1 MGDRQD
7 CRPFQ
12 RLGRNRALVKPPV
25 GETMRFTDEQIG
37 KAKRLK
43 QLGLPWHPKAGHYV
57 LDVTGFCPQPS
68 PFQEGVYFILNY
80 DFFMKKVG
88 DVDRFKEIMVWLPT
102 WHDVRQLL
110 WQFNVDDQHVLK
122 TLTASD
128 ALERGEELVTLLD
141 LLIDVLRQ
149 RQTS

>member
-1 MGDRQD
+1 
-7 CRPFQ
+7 
-12 RLGRNRALVKPPV
+12 
-25 GETMRFTDEQIG
+25 MRFTGEQVG

-43 QLGLPWHPKAGHYV
+43 QLGLPWRPKAGHYV

-88 DVDRFKEIMVWLPT
+88 GVDRFKEIMIWLPT

-110 WQFNVDDQHVLK
+110 RQFDVDDENVLK
-122 TLTASD
+122 TLTASH
-128 ALERGEELVTLLD
+128 AIERGEELDALLD